1 MRSFLYKIPEVFV
14 SGVASGKYKLA
25 GAVIQEVVSGR
36 IIGHVQQT
44 GALDQVLKLAMPLLG
59 QAFPQLQALS
69 AATDVVSA
77 LTGGISVV
85 QNEQIKSRLRAVQA
99 SLGLIQ
105 NMQIASLAVSGLGL
119 GVSVVGFAV
128 MHQRLNGIATHMKTL
143 DGKIEKITADRRSDH
158 LRGIFADVA
167 SELDTVE
174 TLSTRVNRTNAAEA
188 AQRGLARSAGRLED
202 VFRQQAD
209 KVQTAAT
216 TADLEML
223 WSLAAAIRLC
233 HEAEMQALF
242 TVDELA
248 TAQELSARQA
258 SRFFDL
264 SQPLSPDALARLCA
278 SGATSAEEATA
289 ARRAALP
296 QAEHLVR
303 GLRDSV
309 ASIGSQ
315 SALAAQLLAKGI
327 TGPQYLDEV
336 AEEKTEPLLY
346 LPV

>member
-1 MRSFLYKIPEVFV
+1 MTSFLYKIPEVFV
-14 SGVASGKYKLA
+14 SGVASGNYKVV
-25 GAVIQEVVSGR
+25 GARIIEVVSGR
-36 IIGHVQQT
+36 TLGHMQQT
-44 GALDQVLKLAMPLLG
+44 GALDQILKLAIPAVGAAHPALG
-59 QAFPQLQALS
+59 
-69 AATDVVSA
+69 AAVTAAQTLASGVS
-77 LTGGISVV
+77 IV
-85 QNEQIKSRLRAVQA
+85 QNEQIKSRLAAVQT

-105 NMQIASLAVSGLGL
+105 NMQVASLAVSGLGL

-167 SELDTVE
+167 SELETVE
-174 TLSTRVNRTNAAEA
+174 TLSTRVNKTNAAEA
-188 AQRGLARSAGRLED
+188 AQRGLAQSARRLED
-202 VFRQQAD
+202 QFQLQAE
-209 KVQTAAT
+209 KVQTAAAT
-216 TADLEML
+216 TSDLDML

-233 HEAEMQALF
+233 HEAGLQALF
-242 TVDELA
+242 TVNELA

-309 ASIGSQ
+309 ACIGSQ
-315 SALAAQLLAKGI
+315 SELAAQLLAKGI

-336 AEEKTEPLLY
+336 AAEKTEPLLY

>member
-1 MRSFLYKIPEVFV
+1 MTSLLYKIPEALVT
-14 SGVASGKYKLA
+14 GVASGNYKLV
-25 GAVIQEVVSGR
+25 GAVIQEAVTGR
-36 IIGHVQQT
+36 ILGHVQQT
-44 GALDQVLKLAMPLLG
+44 GALDQILKLAIPALG
-59 QAFPQLQALS
+59 AAHPALG
-69 AATDVVSA
+69 AAVVAAQTLASGVS
-77 LTGGISVV
+77 LV
-85 QNEQIKSRLRAVQA
+85 QNEQIKSRLAAVQS

-105 NMQIASLAVSGLGL
+105 NMQVASLAVSGLGL

-143 DGKIEKITADRRSDH
+143 DSKIEKITADRRSDD
-158 LRGIFADVA
+158 LRGIFADIA

-174 TLSTRVNRTNAAEA
+174 TLSTRVNKTNAAEA
-188 AQRGLARSAGRLED
+188 AQRGLAQSAGRLED
-202 VFRQQAD
+202 QFRRQAD
-209 KVQTAAT
+209 KVQTAAAT
-216 TADLEML
+216 TSDLEML

-233 HEAEMQALF
+233 HEAGLQALF
-242 TVDELA
+242 TVNELA

-278 SGATSAEEATA
+278 SGAKSAEEATA

-315 SALAAQLLAKGI
+315 SELAAQLLAKGI
-327 TGPQYLDEV
+327 TGPQYLGEV
-336 AEEKTEPLLY
+336 AEEKSEPLLY